1 MNRTKIL
8 FSSSRVMIFRGLHIL
23 TKAENR
29 EIPALAW
36 SFIYFFCL
44 LSSYYILRPLR
55 DEMGIEGGVDQLQW
69 VFSGTFVT
77 MLAVVPLFGWVSA
90 KLPRDRL
97 LLYVYG
103 FFLINVLLFYTLFK
117 LDIEQVY
124 VARAFF
130 IWVSVFNLFVVSVFW
145 SFMADLFSSVQALRL
160 FGFIAAGGSAGAIVG
175 PLITGLLATSL
186 GPINLLLVSAAFLC
200 LTMLCIHRLSIWA
213 NSVARS
219 DPTQIPMSADQGD
232 AQERT
237 RALGGGVFSG
247 IRSVISSWYLA
258 GICVFISL
266 YTTLAT
272 FLYFT
277 QAHLVS
283 QAYDDP
289 AQRTALFAWIDLG
302 VNSLTLLVQLFL
314 TGRIIHLLGLPQT
327 LALVPAFMLVG
338 FLALGLMPILSILIG
353 IQVLRRAGNYALAR
367 PAREVLF
374 TVVDREAKYKAKNF
388 IDTVVYRGGDAIS
401 GWVYVALQ
409 GLGLSLSGIAYVALP
424 VTMLWLVTGIMLGV
438 HQQKLSRITMLS
450 GKL

>member
-1 MNRTKIL
+1 MNKFKTL
-8 FSSSRVMIFRGLHIL
+8 YFSSHATIIRGLHTL
-23 TKAENR
+23 SKAEMR
-29 EIPALAW
+29 EIPALLW

-55 DEMGIEGGVDQLQW
+55 DEMGIEGGIDQLQW
-69 VFSGTFVT
+69 VFSGTFIA
-77 MLAVVPLFGWVSA
+77 MLAAVPLFGWLSA
-90 KLPRDRL
+90 TLRRDRL
-97 LLYVYG
+97 LIYVYG
-103 FFLINVLLFYTLFK
+103 FFVINVLLFYTMFNV
-117 LDIEQVY
+117 DVETVY

-130 IWVSVFNLFVVSVFW
+130 IWISVFNLFVVSVFW
-145 SFMADLFSSVQALRL
+145 SFMADLFSSAQALRL
-160 FGFIAAGGSAGAIVG
+160 FGFIAAGGSTGAIVG

-186 GPINLLLVSAAFLC
+186 GPTNLLLVSAAL
-200 LTMLCIHRLSIWA
+200 LSITILCIHQLSSWA
-213 NSVARS
+213 VSAGEAAPKQR
-219 DPTQIPMSADQGD
+219 PMSAEQAE
-232 AQERT
+232 AQVQPQ
-237 RALGGGVFSG
+237 ALGGGIFSG
-247 IRSVISSWYLA
+247 IRAVVSSWYLA
-258 GICVFISL
+258 GICLFIWL

-302 VNSLTLLVQLFL
+302 VNALTLLVQLL
-314 TGRIIHLLGLPQT
+314 MTGRIIHFLGLPRT

-338 FLALGLMPILSILIG
+338 FIALGLMPVLSILIG

-374 TVVDREAKYKAKNF
+374 TVIDREAKYKAKNF

-424 VTMLWLVTGIMLGV
+424 IAMFWLITGFMLGMR
-438 HQQKLSRITMLS
+438 QEKLSQARTPV
-450 GKL
+450 G